1 MDLKGGSVD
10 WASKDK
16 SSKKH
21 VIEVREILNNI
32 QSFAFI
38 AFYEASLFLHII
50 FLFRIKIKSITC
62 RPKSLVRLCHII
74 HLCKHFKELQLLKK
88 LQR

>member
-38 AFYEASLFLHII
+38 TFYEASLFLHII
-50 FLFRIKIKSITC
+50 FYSESK
-62 RPKSLVRLCHII
+62 
-74 HLCKHFKELQLLKK
+74 
-88 LQR
+88 

>member
-38 AFYEASLFLHII
+38 AFYEASLFTYH
-50 FLFRIKIKSITC
+50 FLFRIKIKSINC